1 MTCLGYLAVWR
12 RQFMSGT
19 PPPIRCRQYSKTIP
33 TDPDVYRGI
42 PSSRKRSSQTHVR
55 KRKSPAANPYLAGIF
70 NSTSGCRLSVP
81 YRIIFISK
89 PTGATKEEGRSS
101 SAPLQDEI
109 SPIACVAVHAQH
121 DSSDGSVVKAFAAIR
136 MPSAMV
142 R

>member
-1 MTCLGYLAVWR
+1 MTPQEMVSLGCALSNHLYL
-12 RQFMSGT
+12 
-19 PPPIRCRQYSKTIP
+19 KT
-33 TDPDVYRGI
+33 D
-42 PSSRKRSSQTHVR
+42 RSHQ
-55 KRKSPAANPYLAGIF
+55 G
-70 NSTSGCRLSVP
+70 
-81 YRIIFISK
+81 
-89 PTGATKEEGRSS
+89 EGRSS

>member
-1 MTCLGYLAVWR
+1 MTNHAQARAGPDPANRSPTIRKNSYTTSADLTPAGYLC
-12 RQFMSGT
+12 
-19 PPPIRCRQYSKTIP
+19 PIE
-33 TDPDVYRGI
+33 
-42 PSSRKRSSQTHVR
+42 SSLSQ
-55 KRKSPAANPYLAGIF
+55 
-70 NSTSGCRLSVP
+70 
-81 YRIIFISK
+81 K

>member
-1 MTCLGYLAVWR
+1 
-12 RQFMSGT
+12 MSG
-19 PPPIRCRQYSKTIP
+19 PR
-33 TDPDVYRGI
+33 PDDGR
-42 PSSRKRSSQTHVR
+42 PD
-55 KRKSPAANPYLAGIF
+55 
-70 NSTSGCRLSVP
+70 SVVWGMP

-89 PTGATKEEGRSS
+89 PTGATKGEGRSS